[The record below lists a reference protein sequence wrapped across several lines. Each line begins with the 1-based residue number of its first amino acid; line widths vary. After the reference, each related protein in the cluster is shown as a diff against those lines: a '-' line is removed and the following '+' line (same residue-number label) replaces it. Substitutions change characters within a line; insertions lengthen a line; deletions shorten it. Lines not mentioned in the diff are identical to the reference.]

1 MRMEALGNIKKE
13 KERKKIAVVT
23 GASSGMGREFVRAI
37 ARDYEKSIQE
47 IWVIAR
53 RRERLEELQ
62 KELSKSMKLRLI
74 SLDITD
80 DDSYEE
86 YVTRLKKE
94 NPKVCI
100 LVNSAG
106 YGKIGEFKESPRE
119 DALGMVKLNCEAL
132 VKVTY
137 DTLPYM
143 VKKGKIIQ
151 LASAASFLPQPSFA
165 IYAASKAFV
174 TSFSNALSWELS
186 KRQITVTAVCP
197 GPVKTEFFD
206 IAEENS
212 SIPLYKK
219 LIMANPVKVVR
230 KAMRDMRLGKNI
242 SVYGITMNAFRI
254 LCKVCPNKILM
265 NLGFQKEE

>member
-1 MRMEALGNIKKE
+1 MGKSFS
-13 KERKKIAVVT
+13 ERKKQRKKVAVVT

-53 RRERLEELQ
+53 RKERLEELQ
-62 KELSKSMKLRLI
+62 EELSGSMKLRVVA
-74 SLDITD
+74 LDVTD
-80 DDSYEE
+80 EKAYEE
-86 YVTRLKKE
+86 YVDLLKKE
-94 NPKVCI
+94 NPRVCI

-106 YGKIGEFKESPRE
+106 YGKIGSFQAISRE
-119 DALGMVKLNCEAL
+119 DNLGMVKLNCQAL
-132 VKVTY
+132 VNITY
-137 DTLPYM
+137 DTLPYI

-186 KRQITVTAVCP
+186 NRQITVTAVCP

-206 IAEENS
+206 IAEEKG
-212 SIPLYKK
+212 SIALYKK

-230 KAMRDMRLGKNI
+230 KAMKDMRRGKTI
-242 SVYGITMNAFRI
+242 SVYGITMNTFLV
-254 LCKVCPNKILM
+254 LCKVCPNKMLLNI
-265 NLGFQKEE
+265 GFKHKE

>member
-1 MRMEALGNIKKE
+1 MGKSFS
-13 KERKKIAVVT
+13 ERKKQRKKVAVVT

-53 RRERLEELQ
+53 RKERLEELQ
-62 KELSKSMKLRLI
+62 EELSGSMKLRVVA
-74 SLDITD
+74 LDVTD
-80 DDSYEE
+80 EKAYEE
-86 YVTRLKKE
+86 YVDLLKKE
-94 NPKVCI
+94 NPRVCI

-106 YGKIGEFKESPRE
+106 YGKIGSFQAISRE
-119 DALGMVKLNCEAL
+119 DNLGMVKLNCQAL
-132 VKVTY
+132 VNITY
-137 DTLPYM
+137 DTLPYI

-174 TSFSNALSWELS
+174 TSFSNDLSWELS
-186 KRQITVTAVCP
+186 NRQITVTAVCP

-206 IAEENS
+206 IAEEKG
-212 SIPLYKK
+212 SIALYKK

-230 KAMRDMRLGKNI
+230 KAMKDMRRGKTI
-242 SVYGITMNAFRI
+242 SVYGITMNTFLV
-254 LCKVCPNKILM
+254 LCKVCPNKMLLNI
-265 NLGFQKEE
+265 GFKHKE